1 MQLIVHAILRL
12 LFIILM
18 ITDFRLKRQIKKKDY
33 TAHVEITQSQK
44 IQKIANYVLFVVAM
58 ILPFGWAWLLLEI
71 ACLVYFFIFT
81 DREIEIGRHRFYM
94 RGKVYQ
100 IAQIKNIHFKDDCL
114 TFQYQRE
121 ELKLSHPLVDPHFLN
136 ENLIKKVEKRKHKEH

>member
-58 ILPFGWAWLLLEI
+58 ILPFGWAWVLVEI
-71 ACLVYFFIFT
+71 ARLVYFFIFT

-100 IAQIKNIHFKDDCL
+100 IAQIKNIHFENDCL

>member
-44 IQKIANYVLFVVAM
+44 LS
-58 ILPFGWAWLLLEI
+58 L
-71 ACLVYFFIFT
+71 
-81 DREIEIGRHRFYM
+81 
-94 RGKVYQ
+94 
-100 IAQIKNIHFKDDCL
+100 IH
-114 TFQYQRE
+114 
-121 ELKLSHPLVDPHFLN
+121 
-136 ENLIKKVEKRKHKEH
+136 I